1 MEMTPIHHPPHPE
14 EISGRLSRLQ
24 AEMAAQGL
32 DWYVSFQPDNVYYLT
47 NFANFVHERPFVLLV
62 PASGMPV
69 FVVPKLEIPH
79 VESRAIGALTLL
91 DYVEFPAPE
100 GGNWFDKL
108 AEALGDGGRV
118 GVESVCQM
126 QILEAIRGERVRTD
140 IIDDLRMVKT
150 PYEIG
155 RMLRAG
161 QIASAAMADMLAT
174 ATPGRSLGEVT
185 AAANRLIYAAM
196 VADNPS
202 INPQATKLTSVF
214 HPAQYS
220 HDPHNFGDLDMRMQH
235 GGPHVGIINAVM
247 DGYGAE
253 IERTFF
259 LGEVPDAA
267 RKPYEVMMQARHLV
281 FELVKPGV
289 VMSEV
294 DARVNALFR
303 AAGYGQ
309 NLLHRAGHGMGVTA
323 HEAPFLAEGDG
334 RVLAAGMCFTVEP
347 GIYFPGIGG
356 FRHSDTIL
364 VTETGNLRLTD
375 GPDSLEDMTL

>member
-1 MEMTPIHHPPHPE
+1 MDLTPLHHPPQPGE
-14 EISGRLSRLQ
+14 MAGRLSRLQ
-24 AEMAAQGL
+24 ARMAAMGL
-32 DWYVSFQPDNVYYLT
+32 DWYVSYQPDNIYYLT

-62 PASGMPV
+62 PASGTPV

-79 VESRAIGALTLL
+79 VQSRAIGALTLL
-91 DYVEFPAPE
+91 DYFEFPAPE
-100 GGNWFDKL
+100 GGNWFDRVG
-108 AEALGDGGRV
+108 EVLGTGGRI
-118 GVESVCQM
+118 GVESVCQL
-126 QILEAIRGERVRTD
+126 QILDAIEGEHIRAD
-140 IIDDLRMVKT
+140 LIDELRMVKT

-155 RMLRAG
+155 RMRRAG
-161 QIASAAMADMLAT
+161 QIASAAMADMLAN

-220 HDPHNFGDLDMRMQH
+220 HDPHNFGDLDMRMQQ

-247 DGYGAE
+247 DGYGTE

-259 LGEVPDAA
+259 LGEVPEAA
-267 RKPYEVMMQARHLV
+267 RRPYDVMMQARHLV
-281 FELVKPGV
+281 FGMVKPGV
-289 VMSEV
+289 AMSDV
-294 DARVNALFR
+294 DAQVNALFR
-303 AAGYGQ
+303 AAGYEQ

-334 RVLAAGMCFTVEP
+334 RVLQAGMCFTVEP
-347 GIYFPGIGG
+347 GIYFPGLGG

-364 VTETGNLRLTD
+364 VTESGNVRLTEA
-375 GPDSLEDMTL
+375 PDSLEAMTL